1 MGCMVDSLKVEQGNR
16 KEEGIRIIQNE
27 SENNN
32 NDNGNSANNNAAPL
46 CANDGVL
53 NNKNIKNDVLNNKNI
68 KNDVL
73 NSNNVKNDINNN
85 EVKNNN
91 IGKDV
96 YNKPSGDDNI
106 HNNGFNI
113 IQDINIKSQ
122 NEKIID
128 IDADDDNENDNIIK
142 NNMNNSFNQSLSN
155 KKSIDD
161 NSKDNNNNKN
171 NNNINNNNINNNIN
185 ISENNRD
192 MPKHNENK
200 EEEKELEDKKFKN
213 RLKILL
219 INLEANHVN
228 IEEINQE
235 INTTYD
241 SNIGKDVSYEKIFKQ
256 FIEKI
261 TKLFEKELKLNNN
274 EDKKYLSEI
283 IESISNKYNNI
294 KDFKEILLYVLENF
308 INFKTIKN
316 DTKKIIED
324 YIIDFINFETIK
336 DKINDLK
343 KKYENNYIIKYDEY
357 NEDII
362 FKNQIFMDNNANEYL
377 LYLMKKSVIDKNN
390 NYSIDSLDLEILLKF
405 DEINKNK
412 QNEDKKH

>member
-46 CANDGVL
+46 CTNDG
-53 NNKNIKNDVLNNKNI
+53 VLNNKNI

-171 NNNINNNNINNNIN
+171 NNNINNNINNNVN

-192 MPKHNENK
+192 MPKHNKNK
-200 EEEKELEDKKFKN
+200 EEEKESEDKKFKN